1 MEGAEITTFHKCLFP
16 IIKMKNY
23 LDVNK
28 KVYDQLAIEYEK
40 RRENHSKYEEK
51 VEYLGNSVLKYVYA
65 QFPINVLEIG
75 PGAGQMLAF
84 FEKNN
89 CRTIGI
95 ELSKNMAQ
103 IAKKYSPNSVIINEN
118 VNDVNLEEDQMHLVY
133 MGAVIHL
140 FPIEDAEKLL
150 LKVWRW
156 LKKDGIIFVNTTCH
170 DKSCE
175 GFFVKKDYTGKKA
188 RFRKYWTEI
197 EFEKFVRKC
206 GFHVIDKLYT
216 DEKDRGKKWVAI
228 IGKKI

>member
-1 MEGAEITTFHKCLFP
+1 MR
-16 IIKMKNY
+16 NY
-23 LDVNK
+23 LDVNRNA
-28 KVYDQLAIEYEK
+28 YDQLAIEYEK

-51 VEYLGNSVLKYVYA
+51 VEYLGNSALKYISE
-65 QFPINVLEIG
+65 QFPINVVEIG

-89 CRTIGI
+89 CRTIGV
-95 ELSKNMAQ
+95 ELSYNMAQ
-103 IAKKYSPNSVIINEN
+103 IAKKYSPNSLIINQN
-118 VNDVNLEEDQMHLVY
+118 VNEVNFKDGQMHLVY

-140 FPIEDAEKLL
+140 FPKEDAGKLL

-175 GFFVKKDYTGKKA
+175 GFFVKKDYAGKKV

-197 EFEKFVRKC
+197 EFEKFVINC
-206 GFHVIDKLYT
+206 GFDIIDKLYT
-216 DEKDRGKKWVAI
+216 NEIDRGKKWVAL
-228 IGKKI
+228 IGRKI